1 MEDFNFKK
9 KYGQNFLSDENLVNK
24 IARCALIKPNSL
36 TIEVGPGKGILT
48 NELIKYSTNVISYE
62 IDLDLE
68 QYLKKRFEN
77 VDNLEII
84 YGDFLKRNI
93 SDDINKY
100 KYDNIYFVS
109 NVPYYITSP
118 ILLKL
123 IDTKIPFEKI
133 VMMVQEELGERLS
146 ASPKTK
152 SYGSITVLLNYFY
165 DIKREFKVNRNMFK
179 PVPNVDSEVISL
191 TRKQNIKKAK
201 NEDLLFRLIRDSF
214 KYKRKTIKNNLSNYD
229 LVIVEKVLKRYGYG
243 LSVRAEQLPI
253 EIFVEISDELY

>member
-1 MEDFNFKK
+1 MESFNFKK

-24 IARCALIKPNSL
+24 IARSALIKPNSL

-62 IDLDLE
+62 IDMDLQE
-68 QYLKKRFEN
+68 YLENRFKN
-77 VDNLEII
+77 INNLKII

-93 SDDINKY
+93 LEDICEY

-118 ILLKL
+118 ILIKL
-123 IDTKIPFEKI
+123 IDTKIPFNKI

-152 SYGSITVLLNYFY
+152 SYSSITVLLNYLY
-165 DIKREFKVNRNMFK
+165 DVKREFKVNRNMFK
-179 PVPNVDSEVISL
+179 PIPNVDSEVISL
-191 TRKQNIKKAK
+191 TRKKHIRKAK
-201 NEDLLFRLIRDSF
+201 NEDLLFKLIRDSF
-214 KYKRKTIKNNLSNYD
+214 KYKRKNIKNNLSGYD
-229 LVIVEKVLKRYGYG
+229 LLKVEKILIRNGYK
-243 LSVRAEQLPI
+243 LTDRAEQLPVEVFI
-253 EIFVEISDELY
+253 EISDELS